1 MSNFI
6 KDYLTRMRASDEAT
20 RHRSALTISIIAS
33 VIILSIAFFLLKDT
47 VFNFSYDNKNQIDAT
62 TSANNANNVVSPT
75 TSFSRFFKDTAVQ
88 FSDIK
93 NNIKESEKEIKIIIN
108 IIESLNR
115 MVEFELNTELDI
127 PKWDEKKLDIIK
139 ELEKHGYKVY
149 RECSNLSSNEMI
161 IEFLKNLS
169 EINLSFIKY

>member
-93 NNIKESEKEIKIIIN
+93 NNIKEIVSISSDIKN
-108 IIESLNR
+108 
-115 MVEFELNTELDI
+115 
-127 PKWDEKKLDIIK
+127 
-139 ELEKHGYKVY
+139 
-149 RECSNLSSNEMI
+149 
-161 IEFLKNLS
+161 KNLS
-169 EINLSFIKY
+169 TTTNQISSSTQDFNSTSSTSSLIN

>member
-93 NNIKESEKEIKIIIN
+93 NNIKEIVSISSDIKNKKDSATKSPDLEGDKQNSSTTN
-108 IIESLNR
+108 IVSG
-115 MVEFELNTELDI
+115 T
-127 PKWDEKKLDIIK
+127 
-139 ELEKHGYKVY
+139 
-149 RECSNLSSNEMI
+149 SSMTN
-161 IEFLKNLS
+161 
-169 EINLSFIKY
+169 